1 MYKDG
6 RKQLGM
12 VCQEF
17 RCRNDTVNK
26 KELKQMDEGKEG
38 PMEKQKDGWTVSK
51 RNARNNS

>member
-38 PMEKQKDGWTVSK
+38 PMEKQKDVWTVSK

>member
-1 MYKDG
+1 
-6 RKQLGM
+6 M

-26 KELKQMDEGKEG
+26 KELKQMHEGKEG